1 MALRCK
7 NRTRFLFEDRV
18 LAKQVFKST
27 KKAPISKADATKKA
41 MDFSVNF
48 EEGEV
53 IFNEGD
59 LGVEMF
65 ILQEGNVEVYRQVND
80 EHRELAVL
88 EKGDFFGEMSLLE
101 GLPRTATAAALTNTK
116 LLRINGSTFDQ
127 MLRSKP
133 EIAVRIMRKLS
144 CRLRETERLLQKAYG
159 SSVVEAHEATPKRSM
174 ATKLHSPKTTIPY
187 RLRHQESGDVFPF
200 STGSEFHVGR
210 RDAVTGIHPD
220 CDMTEVD
227 VQRST
232 SRQHAKIVIRGE
244 QFFLIEEIGTMNG
257 TFVNNDRL
265 ETGESRRI
273 VPGDEVQFGLVKM
286 VFEELPE

>member
-1 MALRCK
+1 M
-7 NRTRFLFEDRV
+7 
-18 LAKQVFKST
+18 AKQVFKST
-27 KKAPISKADATKKA
+27 KKAPVSKDDSAKKA
-41 MDFSVNF
+41 KDFSVLF
-48 EEGEV
+48 EEGEI

-65 ILQEGNVEVYRQVND
+65 ILQEGNVEVYRQVNGD
-80 EHRELAVL
+80 QRELAVL

-101 GLPRTATAAALTNTK
+101 GLPRTATAAALTNTR

-144 CRLRETERLLQKAYG
+144 CRLRETEKLLQKAYG
-159 SSVVEAHEATPKRSM
+159 SSVVEAHEATPKHRSTE
-174 ATKLHSPKTTIPY
+174 TKLHSTEKAIPF
-187 RLRHQESGDVFPF
+187 RLRHPETGDEFPF
-200 STGSEFHVGR
+200 SAGSEFHVGR

-232 SRQHAKIVIRGE
+232 SRQHAKIVIRGD

-265 ETGESRRI
+265 ETGESRR
-273 VPGDEVQFGLVKM
+273 VMPGDEVQFGLVKM
-286 VFEELPE
+286 VFEENPE